1 MLDEARKLGWSRR
14 RFLPHGGHQL
24 GLHMASGL
32 QLGGTESYPG
42 VFAPF
47 GGFADE
53 CQIIDG
59 YVTLPADQPG
69 IGMELKSKLMD
80 EMQNLLELI

>member
-1 MLDEARKLGWSRR
+1 M
-14 RFLPHGGHQL
+14 
-24 GLHMASGL
+24 
-32 QLGGTESYPG
+32 G
-42 VFAPF
+42 VIAV
-47 GGFADE
+47 DE

>member
-1 MLDEARKLGWSRR
+1 MLDEAAKLGWSRR

-42 VFAPF
+42 VFAPY
-47 GGFADE
+47 GGFEDDSTVV
-53 CQIIDG
+53 DG
-59 YVTLPADQPG
+59 HVTLPADQPG
-69 IGMELKSKLMD
+69 IGMELKSDMMD
-80 EMQNLLELI
+80 EIRRVLELS